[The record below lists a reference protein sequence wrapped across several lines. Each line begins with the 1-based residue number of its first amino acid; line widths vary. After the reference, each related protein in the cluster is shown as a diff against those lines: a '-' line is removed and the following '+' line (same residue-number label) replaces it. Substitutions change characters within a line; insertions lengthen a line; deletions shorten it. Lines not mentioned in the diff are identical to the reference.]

1 MKYITILLLV
11 IVFSSC
17 VNKTYKNEFVI
28 ENVNKNEDG
37 TFTYRIQAEGVQ
49 QFYLI
54 RNYSEWQAGDTL
66 TLVKKKKWIKG

>member
-17 VNKTYKNEFVI
+17 FGETGKNQFIV
-28 ENVNKNEDG
+28 ENVNKNDDG
-37 TFTYRIQAEGVQ
+37 TFTYQIQAEGVQ

-66 TLVKKKKWIKG
+66 TLVKKKK